1 MWEIIATF
9 VSGILLVALILL
21 QKPVDSGI
29 TGAFLGAAGTDDSF
43 SETKDIG
50 IDKLIR
56 RLTWIMF
63 IIFMFFFTLH
73 FWVK

>member
-1 MWEIIATF
+1 MWETIAAF
-9 VSGILLVALILL
+9 ISGIILVFLIFI

-56 RLTWIMF
+56 RLTWIF
-63 IIFMFFFTLH
+63 FVVFMFFFTMH

>member
-1 MWEIIATF
+1 MISTIGTI
-9 VSGILLVALILL
+9 VSGILLTVLIYA

-29 TGAFLGAAGTDDSF
+29 TGAFLGAAGSDESF
-43 SETKDIG
+43 NESKDIG

-56 RLTWIMF
+56 KLTWFMF
-63 IIFMFFFTLH
+63 IVFIFFFTLH